1 MVYVVGEVELV
12 VVKVVIELDDVVEL
26 GNVVEEKREDEVDVA
41 MLMVITV

>member
-1 MVYVVGEVELV
+1 VVYVVGEVELV